1 MHFVWNFQR
10 FKFLYCSKH
19 CRWQISVTEIA
30 CLNAHSMHY
39 PHIDGKISWYWT
51 CWGEKMAY
59 WYALRCFFYALLNCT
74 FSTLAFIIFR
84 KGQQMDIMKLVSSHA
99 ALCLFLRAIA
109 DTEKLFS
116 EYVIYHLLCCGNSK
130 FLDKFN
136 EKINYRL
143 MAWIECCFY
152 SLGDYSCMCYV
163 M

>member
-30 CLNAHSMHY
+30 CLNAHSIHY

-51 CWGEKMAY
+51 CWGKKWLTDMLFDVFFMLYSTAPFPHWLLSSFVKVNRWTLWNWFLHMLLYVYFWEP
-59 WYALRCFFYALLNCT
+59 LRILRNCFLNML
-74 FSTLAFIIFR
+74 SIIYYVVEIANFW
-84 KGQQMDIMKLVSSHA
+84 INSMK
-99 ALCLFLRAIA
+99 
-109 DTEKLFS
+109 
-116 EYVIYHLLCCGNSK
+116 
-130 FLDKFN
+130 
-136 EKINYRL
+136 KINYRL